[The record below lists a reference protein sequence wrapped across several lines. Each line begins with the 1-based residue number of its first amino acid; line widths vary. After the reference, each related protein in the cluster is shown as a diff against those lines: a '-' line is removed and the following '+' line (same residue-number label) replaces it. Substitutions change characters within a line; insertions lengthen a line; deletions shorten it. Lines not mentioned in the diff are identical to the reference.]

1 MRPARRRI
9 FNSSITAAL
18 AAVSLLLAACGG
30 SSPTG
35 DSAKEPVVICGN
47 LALSGVYA
55 QLGQTDNYGA
65 TAYFKHLN
73 ATGGLLGRPV
83 QYKVVDNQSNP
94 ARAALIT
101 R

>member
-18 AAVSLLLAACGG
+18 AAVSLLLSACG
-30 SSPTG
+30 SSSSG
-35 DSAKEPVVICGN
+35 DSSKEPVVICGN

-83 QYKVVDNQSNP
+83 QYKV
-94 ARAALIT
+94 
-101 R
+101 